1 MYEVGA
7 QLAEH
12 RTGPRPSANRELQ
25 RKVLFL
31 PIRSLFLEV
40 HRLLTITVGQSSRPG
55 YRC

>member
-7 QLAEH
+7 QLAKH

-25 RKVLFL
+25 RKVLLL
-31 PIRSLFLEV
+31 PIRSLCLDV

-55 YRC
+55 YR